1 MHRLTAGIAALLGIW
16 CCATAL
22 AAAPASPSVD
32 VRNLITVTQ
41 FHTTGLDMLSPQ
53 QLDALNLWLDYYLG
67 AQPEASPAPVDV
79 RNVITVGEFDRTGLD
94 KLSPAQLAAFND
106 WLNQYRGMHKVSA
119 APPSAAV
126 SLPISKVTAPAAA
139 AFGAE
144 TMPRKESLATPERIE
159 TRMAGVF
166 TGWSGNTVFTLENG
180 QVWQQAGTGYFTNV
194 RLDHPSVVIKK
205 LGFGYLLTLPGHGET
220 VFVRRIK

>member
-1 MHRLTAGIAALLGIW
+1 MAALLGVC

-22 AAAPASPSVD
+22 AAPVTSQTVD

-41 FHTTGLDMLSPQ
+41 FHASGLDTLSPPQ
-53 QLDALNLWLDYYLG
+53 IEALNLWLDRYLG
-67 AQPEASPAPVDV
+67 SQPAAASAPVDV

-106 WLNQYRGMHKVSA
+106 WLNQYLGTHRASA

-126 SLPISKVTAPAAA
+126 SPPASKATVPAAA
-139 AFGAE
+139 GFGAD
-144 TMPRKESLATPERIE
+144 TMPRKGNPATPERIE
-159 TRMAGVF
+159 TRLAGVF
-166 TGWSGNTVFTLENG
+166 TGWTGNTVFTLENG
-180 QVWQQAGTGYFTNV
+180 QEWQQAGTGYFTNV
-194 RLDHPSVVIKK
+194 RLDHPRVVIKK